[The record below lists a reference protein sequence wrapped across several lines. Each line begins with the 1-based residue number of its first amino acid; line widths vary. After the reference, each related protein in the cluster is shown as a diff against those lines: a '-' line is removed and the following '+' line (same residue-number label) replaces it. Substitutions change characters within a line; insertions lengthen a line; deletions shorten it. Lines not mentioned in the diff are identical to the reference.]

1 MIVSTWRIINKQPG
15 PHPGANQVGD
25 AAPAVSELQGVYQGL
40 TTLRFVGAGIV
51 AAGGVPEGPTY
62 ELATTMSS

>member
-1 MIVSTWRIINKQPG
+1 MIVSVWGISINSRGRLPERVKR
-15 PHPGANQVGD
+15 D
-25 AAPAVSELQGVYQGL
+25 AVPAVSELQGVYQGL

-62 ELATTMSS
+62 ESATTMSS